1 MAMARGDPRCIGD
14 PSGTVNT
21 RMVHQWSTRTVLI
34 GGYVLIAIA
43 LLTCQ
48 WAASRSAARVARI
61 GDIVSATKRRRAG
74 WVALVLAW
82 WWLGFHVLARSSAL
96 DS

>member
-1 MAMARGDPRCIGD
+1 M
-14 PSGTVNT
+14 
-21 RMVHQWSTRTVLI
+21 STRTVLI

-48 WAASRSAARVARI
+48 WAASRSAARVAKI

>member
-1 MAMARGDPRCIGD
+1 M
-14 PSGTVNT
+14 
-21 RMVHQWSTRTVLI
+21 STRTVLI

-74 WVALVLAW
+74 WGRARAGLVVAGVSRACSLIGTGLVAEPHSPPRQL
-82 WWLGFHVLARSSAL
+82 H
-96 DS
+96 

>member
-1 MAMARGDPRCIGD
+1 MNG
-14 PSGTVNT
+14 
-21 RMVHQWSTRTVLI
+21 RTVLI

-48 WAASRSAARVARI
+48 WAASRSAGRVARI